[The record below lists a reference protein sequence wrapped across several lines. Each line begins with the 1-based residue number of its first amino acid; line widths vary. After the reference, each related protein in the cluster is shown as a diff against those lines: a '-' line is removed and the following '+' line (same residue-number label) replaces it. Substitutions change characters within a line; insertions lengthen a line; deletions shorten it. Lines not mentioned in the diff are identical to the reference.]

1 MKRPEFKGND
11 RKNKTILD
19 KFYLENNKKIDKEI
33 MDKFLFENLKKD
45 EFEEIN
51 NKIKIL
57 YADTVNFY
65 DLYSL
70 ICNEKEK
77 KCHSVNNSGN
87 KIFYDYGHLTI
98 DGSKF
103 IGNILFKSNFVSE
116 FLN

>member
-1 MKRPEFKGND
+1 
-11 RKNKTILD
+11 
-19 KFYLENNKKIDKEI
+19 
-33 MDKFLFENLKKD
+33 MDKFLFRNLNKK

-57 YADTVNFY
+57 YADIVSYY
-65 DLYSL
+65 DLYTL
-70 ICNEKEK
+70 ICNEEKK

-103 IGNILFKSNFVSE
+103 IGSILFKRNFVSE
-116 FLN
+116 LLN